1 MKYKI
6 VGYLFIEGLKMSFAD
21 LKPIYVN
28 SWEEAHN
35 FLKQE
40 EVKNYLIT
48 LREIKE

>member
-21 LKPIYVN
+21 LKPIYVS

-35 FLKQE
+35 FL
-40 EVKNYLIT
+40 
-48 LREIKE
+48 